1 MDGLIISGTTSL
13 DTQMITG
20 ETIPREEEPGGVV
33 YGGSLN
39 LTGVLKVRVLYTYS
53 HSIASRILDIV
64 EHVDEKKAESEHKV
78 QKYIQ
83 IYVCLILVAA
93 AMLVVLPSLFDKT
106 YEYVTGMKSVVV
118 FLAAACPCAIGMS
131 VSTAFLGGILSAA
144 KKGVI
149 VKGGVYLELLAKV
162 NTFFIR

>member
-1 MDGLIISGTTSL
+1 M
-13 DTQMITG
+13 
-20 ETIPREEEPGGVV
+20 RK
-33 YGGSLN
+33 N
-39 LTGVLKVRVLYTYS
+39 
-53 HSIASRILDIV
+53 
-64 EHVDEKKAESEHKV
+64 AESEHKV

-162 NTFFIR
+162 NTFLFDKTGTLTEGVFEVQEYMQRNIRGKIVRDCNLCGKLFKPSDCDFVKKCLWKRT